1 MVEAGR
7 SSARRAQIT
16 SSAAR
21 LFLQK
26 GYEATTVREIAKEV
40 GLRSGSLFSHFGS
53 KQEILVVVMDGG
65 LRVAIERA
73 DEALDGVTGARAR
86 LLSLARAHLR
96 TLLGEAT
103 EALAVSQYEW
113 RSLYPESQ
121 QEVLRLRDQYEDRW
135 REVLE
140 ESGDEG
146 LVRTEDMRV
155 FRLFALGALN
165 GTVQWYRPSGEY
177 DVDALAGWF
186 VAFVL
191 GGEGK
196 EAGDAYNGA

>member
-1 MVEAGR
+1 MVEVGGLNE
-7 SSARRAQIT
+7 RRAQIT
-16 SSAAR
+16 RSAAR

-26 GYEATTVREIAKEV
+26 GYEATTVREIAGEV

-53 KQEILVVVMDGG
+53 KQEILVVVMDWG
-65 LRVAIERA
+65 LRVALERA
-73 DEALDGVTGARAR
+73 DEALDEARGARAR
-86 LLSLARAHLR
+86 LLSLSRAHLK

-121 QEVLRLRDQYEDRW
+121 REVVRLRDEYEDRW

-140 ESGDEG
+140 EAREEG
-146 LVRTEDMRV
+146 LVRTEDVRV

-165 GTVQWYRPSGEY
+165 GTVQWYRPGGGY
-177 DVDALAGWF
+177 DVDALAERF
-186 VAFVL
+186 AAFVL
-191 GGEGK
+191 GEGDNA
-196 EAGDAYNGA
+196 ENVA